1 MSTGKIIST
10 LVGTGLAKDENVNDT
25 LQEGVSSLFDFAK
38 TAVESSSEVTT
49 TTVTQAFTTLRTYI
63 TETNETERAKIE
75 AEKEIKIAQIAA
87 GVSDGGDEEAT
98 EDQPEDKDEETKEED
113 KGGETKEEEKGDGL
127 FVNFDEDTKGTDGKT
142 IFGGCS
148 GVFGTISYGGGL
160 GLLTVS
166 QIDVP
171 QNGAAISGPN
181 RHVQQARANI
191 LVKDLGKGAKAL
203 DFLFPRLSLNPTEM
217 NGRPGYIKVR
227 VQSRMGDAHSEWT
240 ATAST
245 KHGAKSDPVQFG
257 TIEIRG
263 SDLEATSL
271 TAISLPLDFGGKAQ
285 AKMQLRM
292 TITTGFE

>member
-1 MSTGKIIST
+1 MSTGKIIT
-10 LVGTGLAKDENVNDT
+10 LVGTGLAKNENVNET
-25 LQEGVSSLFDFAK
+25 VQETVTGLFGVAK
-38 TAVESSSEVTT
+38 AAIESSTEVVTT
-49 TTVTQAFTTLRTYI
+49 LTTEAYKTVRTYI
-63 TETNETERAKIE
+63 AETNETERAKIE
-75 AEKEIKIAQIAA
+75 AEKEVEIAKIVA

-98 EDQPEDKDEETKEED
+98 EDQPEDKDEETKEEE
-113 KGGETKEEEKGDGL
+113 KGEEAKEEEKGDGL
-127 FVNFDEDTKGTDGKT
+127 FVNFDEETKGTDGKT

-148 GVFGTISYGGGL
+148 GVFGTVSYGGGL

-181 RHVQQARANI
+181 RHVQQAQANI
-191 LVKDLGKGAKAL
+191 LVKNLGKGAKAL
-203 DFLFPRLSLNPTEM
+203 DFLIPALSLNPTEM

-227 VQSRMGDAHSEWT
+227 VQSRMGDAHSEWS

-263 SDLEATSL
+263 SNLEATSL
-271 TAISLPLDFGGKAQ
+271 TAISLPLDFGGKDQ
-285 AKMQLRM
+285 AKLQLRM